1 MGQVRHS
8 GATTKHAYPSCNKT
22 IANFGGGIEPSTRY
36 QPEDSLELAQV
47 RDGRGSQDRS
57 EETSLDRSQRGLGGF
72 GGRFPSAHAPSY
84 G

>member
-22 IANFGGGIEPSTRY
+22 IANFDGGIEPSTRY
-36 QPEDSLELAQV
+36 QPEDGRELAQV

-57 EETSLDRSQRGLGGF
+57 EGTWLDLSQRGLGDY
-72 GGRFPSAHAPSY
+72 GGSFPAAHAPSY